1 MGHGFVTR
9 AFDRFKTGAIKGLW
23 NRLYA
28 LGLGMAKQRR
38 DQPSWLRFSGIG
50 IEYAS
55 AVAVFALLGYW
66 IDRHYGCR
74 PWGLVIGAVL
84 GLIGGTY
91 NLVRQS
97 LSAFQPPG
105 GRNRPKDD
113 EQPGQR

>member
-1 MGHGFVTR
+1 
-9 AFDRFKTGAIKGLW
+9 
-23 NRLYA
+23 
-28 LGLGMAKQRR
+28 MAKQRR
-38 DQPSWLRFSGIG
+38 DQPSWIRFSGIG

-66 IDRHYGCR
+66 IDGRYGCR
-74 PWGLVIGAVL
+74 PWGLVIGTAL

-105 GRNRPKDD
+105 RHNRPEDD
-113 EQPGQR
+113 EQSGQR